1 MCERYELRLV
11 SVVLSGVC
19 VCVCVCMYVCR
30 TCVQEVCVCVCVSGL
45 LSLWD
50 FCVSYDDDDDDDDDK
65 NVGKAVV
72 RHKSATV
79 SVR

>member
-19 VCVCVCMYVCR
+19 VCVPDMCAGS
-30 TCVQEVCVCVCVSGL
+30 VCVCVCVSGL

-50 FCVSYDDDDDDDDDK
+50 FCVSYDDDDDK
-65 NVGKAVV
+65 NVRKAVV
-72 RHKSATV
+72 RHKSAAV